1 MRKQEV
7 VVATCIYNG
16 GLFLR
21 EQLESITG
29 QSRSPDR
36 MIIVDDASSDGS
48 LEIARDFARDA
59 PFPVDVAVNAKNVGY
74 VKNFERAIRLARGD
88 LIVLC
93 DQDDVW
99 DPSKLLTIQRAFE
112 QSPNVG
118 LVFSDAEVVD
128 SALHPL
134 GYRLW
139 HAAGFS
145 PQRQALAR
153 RGEAFE
159 LLLRGNF
166 VTGATMAFRGCFR
179 DLVLPI
185 PGGVLHD
192 GWIALLIAAVA
203 EVSILPAPL
212 IQYRQHGKN
221 QIGIREWGVADR
233 LARGRR
239 LTPNYLGDLR
249 RQHVEARERLEERD
263 AAVPECRRMLQ
274 DAIDHLD
281 VRLGLPRHRVARLPQ
296 VASEVMRG
304 RYQQRSNGLRSALR
318 DLLV

>member
-21 EQLESITG
+21 EQLESIAE
-29 QSRSPDR
+29 QSRLPDR
-36 MIIVDDASSDGS
+36 MIVVDDGSSDGS
-48 LEIARDFARDA
+48 LEIARGFACEV
-59 PFPVDVAVNAKNVGY
+59 PFPVEVAVNAKNLGY
-74 VKNFERAIRLARGD
+74 VKNFERVIGLARGD

-99 DPSKLLTIQRAFE
+99 DRSKLLEVERAFE
-112 QSPNVG
+112 QSPHVG

-128 SALHPL
+128 GALRPL

-139 HAAGFS
+139 DAAGFS
-145 PQRQALAR
+145 PQRQACAR
-153 RGEAFE
+153 QGEAFE
-159 LLLRGNF
+159 MLLRGNF
-166 VTGATMAFRGCFR
+166 VTGATMAFRSCFR

-185 PGGVLHD
+185 PGGIPHD
-192 GWIALLIAAVA
+192 AWISLLVAAVA
-203 EVSILPAPL
+203 EVSILDAPL
-212 IQYRQHGKN
+212 IRYRQHGKN
-221 QIGIREWGVADR
+221 QIGIRRLGVADR

-239 LTPNYLGDLR
+239 LKPNYLRDLW
-249 RQHVEARERLEERD
+249 RQHVAARERLEERE
-263 AAVPECRRMLQ
+263 AGAPECRRMLQ

-281 VRLGLPRHRVARLPQ
+281 VRLGLPRHRIARFPQ
-296 VASEVMRG
+296 VASEMVRG

-318 DLLV
+318 DLLG